1 MTLLSNLV
9 YVSSVCYRTVGTR
22 NGGGAQILVEIIEAK
37 PIPLSI
43 RFLRRPKKLL
53 TLLNNPMTMIEI

>member
-1 MTLLSNLV
+1 MYLV
-9 YVSSVCYRTVGTR
+9 YATGPSEQGM
-22 NGGGAQILVEIIEAK
+22 GGGAQILVEIIEAK